1 MTEGGV
7 YIYIYIYIELNFKK
21 KLNYEDIIFSFIS
34 ALYVTFIFKLKFWL
48 FLSCKSWF
56 KVYLREL

>member
-34 ALYVTFIFKLKFWL
+34 ALYVTFIFKLKF
-48 FLSCKSWF
+48 
-56 KVYLREL
+56 